1 MPLRMSYIYISPVDF
16 AQGVSPL
23 GTTNPPLKFLLV
35 FPKPNSEVN
44 EISEKNL
51 TVGNIILCF
60 TCSLFQC
67 FYNLV
72 MTLRCLLI
80 ADDLTGGADT
90 GAQFAKRGLSTLLIS
105 LKEGL
110 TIDFSQYSESDVLVI
125 NTDSRGLSP
134 DKAFSIVSG
143 LLKSYDRELFPII
156 YKKID
161 STLRGNIGYEADA
174 ILGETNIS
182 MGFMTPAFPEQE
194 RTVLDGILMVRGK
207 PLSLTEASS
216 DAAAPVRE
224 SRLSKL
230 LEQQTSHKVGW
241 INLAHVASGV
251 KELRE
256 AVEREQKEGTR
267 IITFDAVRRRDLIH
281 IADVAFDMDE
291 KPLFIGSA
299 GLAQE
304 VAKKLSPSQAKTILH
319 LPWKGKKPLQHI
331 FVISGSAS
339 RVTHEQL
346 EWVERR
352 KGIAS
357 FQLNKPLLMSD
368 KGRRQREE
376 DNLISSIRSA
386 LAKGQVILKTC
397 PERLQPEDSRDLP
410 IHLEIPKCLG
420 RITRSV
426 LEESKVDVDE
436 LAVILTGGD
445 TAMSVFNVLGFDAV
459 EIEGEILDGI
469 VMGHFI
475 GGNWNGLT
483 VVTKAGAFGREDA
496 LERIMNTLE
505 GESP

>member
-1 MPLRMSYIYISPVDF
+1 
-16 AQGVSPL
+16 
-23 GTTNPPLKFLLV
+23 
-35 FPKPNSEVN
+35 
-44 EISEKNL
+44 
-51 TVGNIILCF
+51 
-60 TCSLFQC
+60 
-67 FYNLV
+67 

-161 STLRGNIGYEADA
+161 STLRGNIGYETEA
-174 ILGETNIS
+174 ILKETNTS
-182 MGFMTPAFPEQE
+182 MGFMTPSFPEQE
-194 RTVLDGILMVRGK
+194 RTVVDGILMVRGK

-224 SRLSKL
+224 SCVSKL

-256 AVEREQKEGTR
+256 AVERERKKGNR
-267 IITFDAVRRRDLIH
+267 IIIFDAVRRFDLTH
-281 IADVAFDMDE
+281 IADVAFGMDE

-299 GLAQE
+299 GLAGE
-304 VAKKLSPSQAKTILH
+304 VAKKLSTSKVKTISH
-319 LPWKGKKPLQHI
+319 FPRGKAKPFNHV
-331 FVISGSAS
+331 FGISGSAS

-346 EWVERR
+346 KRVERR

-368 KGRRQREE
+368 KEKRQREE
-376 DNLISSIRSA
+376 NTLSSSIRSA
-386 LAKGQVILKTC
+386 LVKGHVILKTC
-397 PERLQPEDSRDLP
+397 PERLQPEDSCGLP

-426 LEESKVDVDE
+426 LEGSKVDVDE
-436 LAVILTGGD
+436 LALILTGGD
-445 TAMSVFNVLGFDAV
+445 TAMSVFHILGVDGV